1 MAAFINNDIT
11 AAGLLVLAKGV
22 AGQQINYTKIVL
34 GDGYLEEGQT
44 PRSLTGVV
52 SPKAT
57 IDITK
62 CVVNGDGTVTVG
74 GVLTN
79 DQTNDGFYYRELGLY
94 ADDPDED
101 VGEVLYCYGNCGD
114 LAEWIP
120 PTGSATIVE
129 KTIDIVTAIGTA
141 TNVTA
146 YIPADAYA
154 TKEDYENYKAIALAA
169 QATANQAILLAQQAV
184 GIAEQAAAAV
194 VDLSNVVQQNTSK
207 ITTLWDAVFGDI
219 TTNPFQITFANLD
232 GITLTSGVW
241 NATLQ
246 RLEC

>member
-1 MAAFINNDIT
+1 MCFCSTN
-11 AAGLLVLAKGV
+11 LCL
-22 AGQQINYTKIVL
+22 IVFYYFVGFFFL
-34 GDGYLEEGQT
+34 MIRRP
-44 PRSLTGVV
+44 PRSTLFPYTTLFR
-52 SPKAT
+52 S
-57 IDITK
+57 
-62 CVVNGDGTVTVG
+62 G
-74 GVLTN
+74 G
-79 DQTNDGFYYRELGLY
+79 
-94 ADDPDED
+94 
-101 VGEVLYCYGNCGD
+101 
-114 LAEWIP
+114 
-120 PTGSATIVE
+120 ATIVE

-232 GITLTSGVW
+232 GLTLTSGVW